1 MKRKLIAFVILAT
14 SSCGYAATKDVTM
27 NLIDSDGKERNIGK
41 ITIQKTP
48 YGLLFTPDLHSL
60 PAGIH
65 GFHVHE
71 NASCAPALK
80 DGKTVAAL
88 SAGGHFDPKKTGKHL
103 GPWSPDGHLGDLPAL
118 YVTHDGKA
126 TYPVLA
132 PRLSELKELDGRSLM
147 LHAGGDNHDDHP
159 EPLGGGGARI
169 ACGIIP

>member
-27 NLIDSDGKERNIGK
+27 NLVDSDGKERNIGK

-60 PAGIH
+60 PAG
-65 GFHVHE
+65 
-71 NASCAPALK
+71 
-80 DGKTVAAL
+80 
-88 SAGGHFDPKKTGKHL
+88 
-103 GPWSPDGHLGDLPAL
+103 
-118 YVTHDGKA
+118 
-126 TYPVLA
+126 
-132 PRLSELKELDGRSLM
+132 
-147 LHAGGDNHDDHP
+147 HAGGDNHDDHP

>member
-27 NLIDSDGKERNIGK
+27 NLVDSDGKERNIGK

-88 SAGGHFDPKKTGKHL
+88 SAGGHFDP
-103 GPWSPDGHLGDLPAL
+103 
-118 YVTHDGKA
+118 
-126 TYPVLA
+126 
-132 PRLSELKELDGRSLM
+132 E
-147 LHAGGDNHDDHP
+147 
-159 EPLGGGGARI
+159 
-169 ACGIIP
+169 